1 MKVLFIWLREVG
13 YYKIY
18 KIFINWNTGCF
29 YDEDSSICYKEG
41 DPCKVYED
49 DRLCSKII
57 VNSKNSMKY
66 NSNLYKIFFMLCS
79 LINVILFKFWK
90 VNVL

>member
-1 MKVLFIWLREVG
+1 
-13 YYKIY
+13 
-18 KIFINWNTGCF
+18 
-29 YDEDSSICYKEG
+29 
-41 DPCKVYED
+41 
-49 DRLCSKII
+49 
-57 VNSKNSMKY
+57 MKY